1 MQPPRP
7 RKLLSLALGL
17 GILVCLWSYFAP
29 VALGGSTTYVVTEG
43 ISMEPRFHT
52 GDLALVRTQ
61 SSYHVGEIVAYYSK
75 AFHTVVLHRIIGRAG
90 SRYVFKGD
98 NNNFVDFEHPAA
110 SQLIGALWLHI
121 PGAGETLESFS
132 SPALIGGLVA
142 LGTLLFAG
150 GVFTRRRRRRQQAR
164 PGPGPSLA
172 ATARPQHSLEPV
184 AGALAMLMLALVPFA
199 ALGLLSFTR
208 PSSRRVPVAVRY
220 EQSGTLSYAAH
231 SRPGP
236 TYANDLA
243 VTGDP
248 LFTRVLSTAEM
259 RFAYELHALGT
270 HALGG
275 KASLY
280 AEIASTS
287 GWRTTLELGHA
298 IYFHGDSAVITAPL
312 DLTSL
317 QALVA
322 RVQDATG
329 VGGSYTVTILPRV
342 NVGGSV
348 SALPFHATFSPPI
361 KFLLTPLEA
370 PANRSR
376 DRGLHRRN
384 CVLRRPLARQP
395 VRPVEHRLGH
405 RRALGPARPELRR
418 GAHDGGHGAGAR
430 ARGYWPGDPR
440 AAGRAGLP
448 ATTGTRRGREH
459 PLPLRSADRPRRP
472 RVAAPGGVGDRRR
485 GHGVPGAD
493 RRALRPL
500 DPAGVARDGR
510 RILGH
515 RRERAVSLRA
525 GVPRRRGRAGHRRA
539 CRRVGSRAALRGP
552 AVGPAAEPAT
562 SEFSALGERLT
573 YAVSAEAP
581 SVNQAA
587 EAYTAVPA
595 AAYAQA
601 PNAAPAQEAYPATP
615 TADPVT
621 TEFGALGERQP
632 GAMYGGV
639 PGERLADEAY
649 TATPYDILTSRDYAD
664 VPRDE
669 LAEEVYAD
677 ELEARGARLRAEQ
690 GGQAETLEHV
700 AELAG
705 VDGLVGIALEH
716 SAIAGLG

>member
-1 MQPPRP
+1 
-7 RKLLSLALGL
+7 
-17 GILVCLWSYFAP
+17 
-29 VALGGSTTYVVTEG
+29 
-43 ISMEPRFHT
+43 
-52 GDLALVRTQ
+52 
-61 SSYHVGEIVAYYSK
+61 
-75 AFHTVVLHRIIGRAG
+75 
-90 SRYVFKGD
+90 
-98 NNNFVDFEHPAA
+98 
-110 SQLIGALWLHI
+110 
-121 PGAGETLESFS
+121 
-132 SPALIGGLVA
+132 
-142 LGTLLFAG
+142 
-150 GVFTRRRRRRQQAR
+150 
-164 PGPGPSLA
+164 
-172 ATARPQHSLEPV
+172 
-184 AGALAMLMLALVPFA
+184 MLMLALVPFA

-220 EQSGTLSYAAH
+220 EQSGRLSYVAH

-280 AEIASTS
+280 AEVASTS

-342 NVGGSV
+342 SVGGSV

-361 KFLLTPLEA
+361 KFLLTPLELQPTVPATAASTAATASSAA
-370 PANRSR
+370 PSPASQFAPSSTGSVTGERSDPLVLNFGVAHMTVATARVLALVGIGLVILALLAVLAYPRPPARDEAASIRSR
-376 DRGLHRRN
+376 YG
-384 CVLRRPLARQP
+384 
-395 VRPVEHRLGH
+395 RLI
-405 RRALGPARPELRR
+405 
-418 GAHDGGHGAGAR
+418 
-430 ARGYWPGDPR
+430 
-440 AAGRAGLP
+440 
-448 ATTGTRRGREH
+448 
-459 PLPLRSADRPRRP
+459 
-472 RVAAPGGVGDRRR
+472 
-485 GHGVPGAD
+485 VP
-493 RRALRPL
+493 
-500 DPAGVARDGR
+500 VARVSQLPGVSVIDVADMESLV
-510 RILGH
+510 RIAEHYDRSILQES
-515 RRERAVSLRA
+515 RETGDAFWVTDESGQFRFAL
-525 GVPRRRGRAGHRRA
+525 
-539 CRRVGSRAALRGP
+539 GSRAVEDGLATAEHAVASAPERRPAAGP

-562 SEFSALGERLT
+562 SEFSALGERPT
-573 YAVSAEAP
+573 DAVSAEAP
-581 SVNQAA
+581 SADQAA
-587 EAYTAVPA
+587 EAYPAVSA

-649 TATPYDILTSRDYAD
+649 TATPYDILTSPDYAD

-677 ELEARGARLRAEQ
+677 ELELGALGYEPSRA
-690 GGQAETLEHV
+690 GRPKRSNTSPSLPAWTGSS
-700 AELAG
+700 G
-705 VDGLVGIALEH
+705 
-716 SAIAGLG
+716 

>member
-61 SSYHVGEIVAYYSK
+61 SSYHVGEIVAYHSK

-121 PGAGETLESFS
+121 PGAGATLESFS

-150 GVFTRRRRRRQQAR
+150 GVFTRRRRRRRQAR

-172 ATARPQHSLEPV
+172 AAARPQRSLEPV

-220 EQSGTLSYAAH
+220 EQSGRLSYVAH

-280 AEIASTS
+280 AEVASTS

-342 NVGGSV
+342 SVGGSV
-348 SALPFHATFSPPI
+348 SALPFHAMFSPPI
-361 KFLLTPLEA
+361 KFLLTPLELQPTVPATAASTTATASSAA
-370 PANRSR
+370 PSPASQFAPSSTGSVTGERSDPLVLNFGVAHMTVATARVLALVGIGLVILALLAVLAYPRPPARDEAASIRSR
-376 DRGLHRRN
+376 YG
-384 CVLRRPLARQP
+384 
-395 VRPVEHRLGH
+395 RLI
-405 RRALGPARPELRR
+405 
-418 GAHDGGHGAGAR
+418 
-430 ARGYWPGDPR
+430 
-440 AAGRAGLP
+440 
-448 ATTGTRRGREH
+448 
-459 PLPLRSADRPRRP
+459 
-472 RVAAPGGVGDRRR
+472 
-485 GHGVPGAD
+485 VP
-493 RRALRPL
+493 
-500 DPAGVARDGR
+500 VARVSQLPGVSVIDVADMESLV
-510 RILGH
+510 RIAEHYDRSILQES
-515 RRERAVSLRA
+515 RETGDAFWVTDESGQFRFAL
-525 GVPRRRGRAGHRRA
+525 
-539 CRRVGSRAALRGP
+539 GSRAVEDGLATAEHAVASAPERRPAAGP

-562 SEFSALGERLT
+562 SEFSALGERPT
-573 YAVSAEAP
+573 DAVSAEAP
-581 SVNQAA
+581 SADQAA

-649 TATPYDILTSRDYAD
+649 TATPYDILTSPDYAD

-677 ELEARGARLRAEQ
+677 ELELGALGYEPSRA
-690 GGQAETLEHV
+690 GRPKRSNTSPSLPAWTGSS
-700 AELAG
+700 G
-705 VDGLVGIALEH
+705 
-716 SAIAGLG
+716 